1 MGTGRESLR
10 QRWRIELCRRGN
22 PLEEILP
29 FRRLSFSLR
38 LLEGDGERDGE
49 RENEEFHGIG
59 IPKLLIFYVIK
70 ELDRISTVKSTKS
83 SPLPLPDAGNLRAK
97 KQQPHVDS

>member
-49 RENEEFHGIG
+49 RE
-59 IPKLLIFYVIK
+59 
-70 ELDRISTVKSTKS
+70 RMKS
-83 SPLPLPDAGNLRAK
+83 SMELES
-97 KQQPHVDS
+97 QSF